1 MLKNKPDPNLISN
14 PRLIVLSE
22 NSIRWTILK
31 KSKFIYFFR
40 GMHVFYRKI
49 VSLIAEK
56 IYSLLRVES
65 CLGFKRFGNQ
75 YLLKKRFL
83 FMIFRLRFIGF
94 LLLVTTMLIGCGVLF
109 NFNRVM
115 RLDPVVLTQDDLPT
129 MRLMEN
135 KRLDRFP
142 EESSILV
149 GCEQRWNV
157 NQLNVRYY
165 LFHSEYT
172 AQKVWK
178 NAWGYRVAGPASF
191 DPELN
196 PENIIGDATW
206 NFTPKR
212 HTERI
217 NDTEILFVKHN
228 VAVLIRANGHP
239 SKQLQFAR
247 EVARKIEAK
256 ITAVLEKK

>member
-1 MLKNKPDPNLISN
+1 M
-14 PRLIVLSE
+14 
-22 NSIRWTILK
+22 
-31 KSKFIYFFR
+31 
-40 GMHVFYRKI
+40 M
-49 VSLIAEK
+49 
-56 IYSLLRVES
+56 
-65 CLGFKRFGNQ
+65 
-75 YLLKKRFL
+75 
-83 FMIFRLRFIGF
+83 FRLHVIGF
-94 LLLVTTMLIGCGVLF
+94 LLLMTTTTIGCGVLF

-115 RLDPVVLTQDDLPT
+115 RLDPVILTQEDLPT

-135 KRLDRFP
+135 ERLDRFP

-157 NQLNVRYY
+157 NQLIVRYY
-165 LFHSEYT
+165 LFHSEYA
-172 AQKVWK
+172 AQKIWK

-217 NDTEILFVKHN
+217 NGPEILFVKHN
-228 VAVLIRANGHP
+228 VAVLIRTKGDP
-239 SKQLQFAR
+239 SNQLQFAR